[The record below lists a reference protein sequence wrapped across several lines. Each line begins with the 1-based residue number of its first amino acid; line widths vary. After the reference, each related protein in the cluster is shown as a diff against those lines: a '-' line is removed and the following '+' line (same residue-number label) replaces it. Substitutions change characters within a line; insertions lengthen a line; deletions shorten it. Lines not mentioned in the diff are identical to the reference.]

1 MQMRNVSLGEPAPR
15 AAAPGVGVE
24 YSGRLG
30 LAGGS
35 DVDLVDGDHED
46 RAGATPMHR

>member
-1 MQMRNVSLGEPAPR
+1 MTEGAAR
-15 AAAPGVGVE
+15 AAGPGVGVE

-30 LAGGS
+30 LVGGS

-46 RAGATPMHR
+46 QAGAAPMHR